1 MEFRSRYHF
10 RQLFHVCRF
19 DVNDIEALVLD
30 VQIPKVDAK
39 IVTANKRFSIAID
52 RYAVDVVCMSIGV
65 CPSWNS
71 GHDSVVMC
79 HARQFQ

>member
-10 RQLFHVCRF
+10 CQLFHVCRF

-39 IVTANKRFSIAID
+39 IVTANKRFSVAID
-52 RYAVDVVCMSIGV
+52 
-65 CPSWNS
+65 
-71 GHDSVVMC
+71 
-79 HARQFQ
+79 